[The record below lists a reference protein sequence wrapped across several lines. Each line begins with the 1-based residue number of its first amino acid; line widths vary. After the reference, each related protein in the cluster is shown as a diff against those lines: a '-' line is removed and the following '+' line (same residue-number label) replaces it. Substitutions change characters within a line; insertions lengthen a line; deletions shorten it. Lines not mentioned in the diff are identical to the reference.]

1 MAQLP
6 GGSAS
11 DFWWLK
17 PQPADDPLPAIR
29 MGMQNA
35 HQQRL
40 DKIAL
45 AEQAYK
51 AQVREQMSLGGAEF
65 AGVVADIYRS
75 GDIASPESQAK
86 LYDVGKKYPYLLGT
100 EPWNGLQRQIEEA
113 EKLRLRKEL
122 IDNAGFDPGNEALGI
137 PPHYV
142 DARGG
147 VRFPMQ
153 QKSAAVFVPANKEEG
168 TPAYFRQGNGTVKI
182 VPEDGS
188 VSFEGGKEITTQ
200 SGVVLTQVSPKQWRV
215 TNHPPISGK
224 MNDSE
229 INRIRDIRAE
239 TARLEKAIE
248 DLGGPPKPGVFGGES
263 KQMKDYK
270 ARTDRLDALRTER
283 EKIYREAEAR
293 QAGTPTPTADP
304 NIIREAYKAGKI
316 TKEEAVEQLRK
327 LGFQ

>member
-1 MAQLP
+1 MAALP

-11 DFWWLK
+11 DFWHLK
-17 PQPADDPLPAIR
+17 PASPDNPLPAIQL
-29 MGMQNA
+29 GMQNA

-45 AEQAYK
+45 AEAAYK
-51 AQVREQMSLGGAEF
+51 AQVREQISMGGAEF

-100 EPWNGLQRQIEEA
+100 EPWNGLQKQIEEA

-122 IDNAGFDPGNEALGI
+122 IDQAGYVPPDPATGMPG
-137 PPHYV
+137 YFM
-142 DARGG
+142 DSRGG
-147 VRFPMQ
+147 VRFAPLEKRQ
-153 QKSAAVFVPANKEEG
+153 AEFVPANKEEG

-182 VPEDGS
+182 VSEDGA
-188 VSFEGGKEITTQ
+188 SFEGGKEITTQ

-239 TARLEKAIE
+239 TGRLEKAIE

-293 QAGTPTPTADP
+293 QASTPTADP
-304 NIIREAYKAGKI
+304 NAIREAFKAGKI